1 MRLRIRRLV
10 PTHHDRGGALRGYL
24 VADYGSSIFLFR
36 RDLRISD
43 NIGRI
48 EASKASKT
56 VVPLFV
62 FDRDKEREIRTLVR
76 MLSSSWSKKLVD
88 DPLSTMET
96 GSGVRRPAA
105 MRSHIFGFSIL
116 GCSRDG
122 TILIAL
128 TSKHGSRSY
137 RLSPLRLSILS
148 TTSRTGRFLA
158 TPRQSLIT

>member
-1 MRLRIRRLV
+1 VRLKIRRLV
-10 PTHHDRGGALRGYL
+10 ATHYDRGGALRGYL

-76 MLSSSWSKKLVD
+76 MRSSSSSKKLVD
-88 DPLSTMET
+88 DPAVNNGNWQWCAST
-96 GSGVRRPAA
+96 GRDAQPYFR
-105 MRSHIFGFSIL
+105 IFNPWL
-116 GCSRDG
+116 RRDG

-128 TSKHGSRSY
+128 TSKRGFRSY
-137 RLSPLRLSILS
+137 RLSPLRLSILL
-148 TTSRTGRFLA
+148 TTLRTRRFLA